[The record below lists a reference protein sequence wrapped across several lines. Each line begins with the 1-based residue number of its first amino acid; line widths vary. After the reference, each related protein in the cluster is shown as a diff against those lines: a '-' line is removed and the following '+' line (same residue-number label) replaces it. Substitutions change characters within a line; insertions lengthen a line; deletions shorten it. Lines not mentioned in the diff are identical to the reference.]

1 VVDVAVVAAIAWR
14 AAAPP
19 FGGLVALAILAA
31 VGVTASFLVVFSWT
45 VRRGDAAMASGAE
58 HPLMAVANR
67 DGFYLALWGAVLAGR
82 PALLLWLLA
91 VGANV
96 FWVLWLAMAPAHRAR
111 GRG

>member
-1 VVDVAVVAAIAWR
+1 
-14 AAAPP
+14 
-19 FGGLVALAILAA
+19 
-31 VGVTASFLVVFSWT
+31 
-45 VRRGDAAMASGAE
+45 MASGAE